1 MGLLFIAKEY
11 HFGSSGAWSEYQGVF
26 GSLSSKG
33 DGTKR
38 ACGPALGF
46 GSAFAT
52 CADYAS
58 LCRADASCGV
68 WCGGYSP
75 TCGAAS
81 SSRHCGSAQAQ
92 GCYGAADLDTA
103 FGRGASFCP
112 SSGSRDESKGVL
124 QVEASAASTF
134 DNPYG
139 DVQESACLGLQAR
152 PDFGGFGWRKRW
164 WSFASTTTTSSSSCS
179 SCELLGCQGK
189 YRCASSFSSTDGG
202 RDFPWDRS
210 QRYLRYLR
218 GLLRVLIRGVR
229 LLWKF
234 WDFTSFYVANLIWLV
249 FIGSCIFCA
258 GPVPIFV
265 LLLYFKPDCLRPNG
279 PSLRKAK
286 RKRRLLREPCFRMQQ
301 HDCWKRYPG
310 CRAVRSLRLCLVGR
324 VHVVHVAHGRR
335 VGSKSV
341 VHVGH
346 DRRVG
351 SERCVHVLGMM
362 VAGLPVVV
370 NVDHEEEGPQGF
382 EPELPPE
389 KKPRSSSSNNPE
401 PSGPNDESREE
412 APVEAGPSVPP
423 EGEVTSVPLTS
434 RALRDHQC
442 HGHQP
447 YVSNCDSCL
456 CARGRV
462 PARRVKD
469 SQKMS
474 SVLGLDYLFFGKLR
488 VLLIVH
494 ELSRYLMAVPI
505 QEEAATDP
513 HAIEAIGKFI
523 KEVGL
528 QNRSITLRCDNENLL
543 LAFGNHLSGKAKQLG
558 VERVIVDQVPGYR
571 PQAKGG
577 VERQVAVV
585 KQAFWANWL
594 SVESEISR
602 KGSEEEPLKLPLGG
616 LLWRMCLLY
625 VSRTINLFMSSPGDA
640 ATPIDL
646 VHDEICGR
654 PKTLPFGCLC
664 ACQIAGR
671 RLMKKYRGRK
681 LVRCIYLGPSQ
692 PRGGG
697 VFAIALGERE
707 VELFPACR
715 GIIENERYVFLK
727 DELTGIA
734 GEDRRILDVV
744 DPERPINFSPE
755 PSSAQNRPLPADE
768 NLPEG
773 EGEEEELIPDFAPG
787 YVPGRNPE
795 LGYDPE
801 HGFSGP
807 PSEGDHYEPSLPG
820 EPGGGVDADGD
831 TLMEEDIEAVMIDIL
846 IHESLMKVYKG
857 PDVRYLCS
865 VGSFKTLCFDVPF
878 CGAKVRCYVPD
889 NAVSETNGERL
900 DPQLLEKAMR
910 LELEELESFKVGTV
924 VSEEMAKKV
933 ARTNG
938 RRILTSRW
946 VNTVKKPGLYRA
958 RLVVRDFASFGAST
972 LQEGIYSPT
981 TTLEG
986 LRLLLALVSESGSLI
1001 SGDVSVAFMHADCAR
1016 VEVIQMPNNV
1026 VLAKG
1031 GVVYV
1036 QLKKAVNGLRSA
1048 PLSWYREISSYLES
1062 IGFEQVIDPTI
1073 YRRFTSDS
1081 RGKVHLSIVLFYVDD
1096 ILVWS
1101 QLPGEASAIF
1111 GLLSKKYKLK
1121 QTGII
1126 EEHRS
1131 GEVSFLGRRIFRTKA
1146 CEGSNVI
1153 FFGLDPHYLEGCCAE
1168 FQIKK
1173 GTAKLPSLERLVR
1186 EFERKGPSD
1195 RLSPDAHDRYRR
1207 VLGKLAWSSLT
1218 RPDLAFVTGFLGRFQ
1233 AAPTEA
1239 AEHAMRA
1246 TLRWVLNMPPM
1257 VQRFPSQRV
1266 SLKNEC
1272 DPREITLFV
1281 DASWS
1286 LDSTSGGIV
1295 SWMNC
1300 YLKAY
1305 SRKQPT
1311 TSLSSAE
1318 AELLSLTEGAKEA
1331 IYISL
1336 LVEQLLE
1343 GVQGDTGT
1351 YPIEALCDSQAAI
1364 CISNMN
1370 SLLRKVRHLEL
1381 RAQYIQE
1388 QVSSGRLRPSFLPGK
1403 ENPADGLTKSPTE
1416 DMLWSMYEATGLVQW
1431 PELAWDNSRRVEF
1444 GDEEVVEVE
1453 AFDLS
1458 RIRIPDEW
1466 LEGATKVANNRVD
1479 LIVIELF
1486 CQAGSAISIACEKA
1500 HRAAYFGVTKN
1511 VDFLS
1516 YNCMGSL
1523 LELLKSLG
1531 NRSSLKVWC
1540 HISTPCTAGCG
1551 FRHINMRR
1559 ETFLPK
1565 WREQITQHVKAWNRI
1580 LKLFAPHTENPRLLL
1595 SQEWPERTDLWYEE
1609 SYARVAR
1616 QLKLTRSGCRV
1627 ERCCFDG
1634 VVKTWYFMSNQPA
1647 FVQSLQKYSKCSG
1660 GHEHRK
1666 VEVKDSGFY
1675 PKELGVKLLNLAR
1688 GVLRNTSGDT

>member
-1 MGLLFIAKEY
+1 M
-11 HFGSSGAWSEYQGVF
+11 HFE
-26 GSLSSKG
+26 
-33 DGTKR
+33 
-38 ACGPALGF
+38 
-46 GSAFAT
+46 
-52 CADYAS
+52 
-58 LCRADASCGV
+58 
-68 WCGGYSP
+68 
-75 TCGAAS
+75 
-81 SSRHCGSAQAQ
+81 
-92 GCYGAADLDTA
+92 
-103 FGRGASFCP
+103 
-112 SSGSRDESKGVL
+112 
-124 QVEASAASTF
+124 
-134 DNPYG
+134 
-139 DVQESACLGLQAR
+139 
-152 PDFGGFGWRKRW
+152 
-164 WSFASTTTTSSSSCS
+164 
-179 SCELLGCQGK
+179 
-189 YRCASSFSSTDGG
+189 
-202 RDFPWDRS
+202 
-210 QRYLRYLR
+210 
-218 GLLRVLIRGVR
+218 
-229 LLWKF
+229 
-234 WDFTSFYVANLIWLV
+234 
-249 FIGSCIFCA
+249 
-258 GPVPIFV
+258 
-265 LLLYFKPDCLRPNG
+265 
-279 PSLRKAK
+279 
-286 RKRRLLREPCFRMQQ
+286 
-301 HDCWKRYPG
+301 
-310 CRAVRSLRLCLVGR
+310 
-324 VHVVHVAHGRR
+324 HGRR
-335 VGSKSV
+335 VGLKPF
-341 VHVGH
+341 VHVEHGS
-346 DRRVG
+346 RVD
-351 SERCVHVLGMM
+351 SKHFVHVLGMM

-370 NVDHEEEGPQGF
+370 NVDSEEGGPRGS

-389 KKPRSSSSNNPE
+389 KKSRSSSSNNPE

-412 APVEAGPSVPP
+412 AQEVEAGPRVPP

-434 RALRDHQC
+434 RSLRDHQC
-442 HGHQP
+442 QGHQP
-447 YVSNCDSCL
+447 YISNCDSCL

-462 PARRVKD
+462 PARRAKD

-474 SVLGLDYLFFGKLR
+474 SVLGMDYLFFGKLR

-494 ELSRYLMAVPI
+494 EMSRYLMAVPI
-505 QEEAATDP
+505 QDEARTDP

-602 KGSEEEPLKLPLGG
+602 KGSLEEPLRLPLGG

-646 VHDEICGR
+646 VHDEICSR

-681 LVRCIYLGPSQ
+681 LLRCIYLGPSQ

-715 GIIENERYVFLK
+715 GIIENDRFVFLK
-727 DELTGIA
+727 EELIGIA

-744 DPERPINFSPE
+744 DPERPINFSTE
-755 PSSAQNRPLPADE
+755 PSSAPKRPLPIDE
-768 NLPEG
+768 NLLED
-773 EGEEEELIPDFAPG
+773 EGEEEELIPDVVPG
-787 YVPGRNPE
+787 SGPGRNPE

-820 EPGGGVDADGD
+820 EPGGGIDADGD
-831 TLMEEDIEAVMIDIL
+831 TLMEEDIEAVMIDLL

-865 VGSFKTLCFDVPF
+865 VGSAKTLCFDVPF

-946 VNTVKKPGLYRA
+946 VNTIKKPGLCRA

-1073 YRRFTSDS
+1073 YRRFTKDS
-1081 RGKVHLSIVLFYVDD
+1081 KGKVHLSIVLFYVDD

-1101 QLPGEASAIF
+1101 QLPGEAKAIF

-1126 EEHRS
+1126 EEHRP

-1153 FFGLDPHYLEGCCAE
+1153 FFGLDPHYLEGCCTE

-1173 GTAKLPSLERLVR
+1173 GTTKLPSLERLVR
-1186 EFERKGPSD
+1186 EFERKGPSE
-1195 RLSPDAHDRYRR
+1195 RLAPEAHDRFRR

-1218 RPDLAFVTGFLGRFQ
+1218 RPDLAFVVGYLGRFQ

-1246 TLRWVLNMPPM
+1246 TLRWVLGLPPM
-1257 VQRFPSQRV
+1257 VQRFPSERV
-1266 SLKNEC
+1266 SLK
-1272 DPREITLFV
+1272 
-1281 DASWS
+1281 
-1286 LDSTSGGIV
+1286 
-1295 SWMNC
+1295 
-1300 YLKAY
+1300 K
-1305 SRKQPT
+1305 
-1311 TSLSSAE
+1311 
-1318 AELLSLTEGAKEA
+1318 
-1331 IYISL
+1331 
-1336 LVEQLLE
+1336 
-1343 GVQGDTGT
+1343 
-1351 YPIEALCDSQAAI
+1351 
-1364 CISNMN
+1364 
-1370 SLLRKVRHLEL
+1370 
-1381 RAQYIQE
+1381 
-1388 QVSSGRLRPSFLPGK
+1388 
-1403 ENPADGLTKSPTE
+1403 
-1416 DMLWSMYEATGLVQW
+1416 
-1431 PELAWDNSRRVEF
+1431 
-1444 GDEEVVEVE
+1444 
-1453 AFDLS
+1453 
-1458 RIRIPDEW
+1458 
-1466 LEGATKVANNRVD
+1466 
-1479 LIVIELF
+1479 
-1486 CQAGSAISIACEKA
+1486 
-1500 HRAAYFGVTKN
+1500 
-1511 VDFLS
+1511 
-1516 YNCMGSL
+1516 
-1523 LELLKSLG
+1523 
-1531 NRSSLKVWC
+1531 
-1540 HISTPCTAGCG
+1540 
-1551 FRHINMRR
+1551 
-1559 ETFLPK
+1559 
-1565 WREQITQHVKAWNRI
+1565 
-1580 LKLFAPHTENPRLLL
+1580 
-1595 SQEWPERTDLWYEE
+1595 
-1609 SYARVAR
+1609 
-1616 QLKLTRSGCRV
+1616 
-1627 ERCCFDG
+1627 
-1634 VVKTWYFMSNQPA
+1634 
-1647 FVQSLQKYSKCSG
+1647 
-1660 GHEHRK
+1660 
-1666 VEVKDSGFY
+1666 
-1675 PKELGVKLLNLAR
+1675 
-1688 GVLRNTSGDT
+1688 

>member
-1 MGLLFIAKEY
+1 MKVLLKVMRLIWKLWD
-11 HFGSSGAWSEYQGVF
+11 S
-26 GSLSSKG
+26 
-33 DGTKR
+33 T
-38 ACGPALGF
+38 
-46 GSAFAT
+46 
-52 CADYAS
+52 S
-58 LCRADASCGV
+58 LCVASVV
-68 WCGGYSP
+68 W
-75 TCGAAS
+75 
-81 SSRHCGSAQAQ
+81 
-92 GCYGAADLDTA
+92 L
-103 FGRGASFCP
+103 
-112 SSGSRDESKGVL
+112 
-124 QVEASAASTF
+124 
-134 DNPYG
+134 
-139 DVQESACLGLQAR
+139 
-152 PDFGGFGWRKRW
+152 
-164 WSFASTTTTSSSSCS
+164 
-179 SCELLGCQGK
+179 
-189 YRCASSFSSTDGG
+189 
-202 RDFPWDRS
+202 
-210 QRYLRYLR
+210 
-218 GLLRVLIRGVR
+218 VLIG
-229 LLWKF
+229 F
-234 WDFTSFYVANLIWLV
+234 
-249 FIGSCIFCA
+249 CIFCA
-258 GPVPIFV
+258 GPVSIFV
-265 LLLYFKPDCLRPNG
+265 LLLCFKPDCLKPNG
-279 PSLRKAK
+279 PGSRKSN
-286 RKRRLLREPCFRMQQ
+286 RKRRLLRKPCFRMQQ

-310 CRAVRSLRLCLVGR
+310 CRNLRSLRLCLVGR
-324 VHVVHVAHGRR
+324 VHVMHCAHGRR
-335 VGSKSV
+335 VGSKPF
-341 VHVGH
+341 VHVAHGSS
-346 DRRVG
+346 VG
-351 SERCVHVLGMM
+351 SERFVHVLGMM

-370 NVDHEEEGPQGF
+370 DVDSEEGGPQGS

-389 KKPRSSSSNNPE
+389 KKSRSSSSNNPE

-412 APVEAGPSVPP
+412 AQVEAGPRVPP

-474 SVLGLDYLFFGKLR
+474 SVLGMDYLFFGKLR

-494 ELSRYLMAVPI
+494 EMSRYLMAVPI
-505 QEEAATDP
+505 QDEARTDP
-513 HAIEAIGKFI
+513 HAVEAIGKFV

-602 KGSEEEPLKLPLGG
+602 KGSVEEPLKLPLGG

-654 PKTLPFGCLC
+654 PKILPFGCLC

-681 LVRCIYLGPSQ
+681 LLRCIYLGPSQ

-715 GIIENERYVFLK
+715 GIIEKDRYVFLK
-727 DELTGIA
+727 EELIGIA
-734 GEDRRILDVV
+734 GEDRSILDVS
-744 DPERPINFSPE
+744 DPERPINFSTE
-755 PSSAQNRPLPADE
+755 PSSAPKRPLPRDE
-768 NLPEG
+768 GFLGDEG
-773 EGEEEELIPDFAPG
+773 EEEEELIPDVAPG

-807 PSEGDHYEPSLPG
+807 PSEGDYEPSLPG
-820 EPGGGVDADGD
+820 EPGVDADGD
-831 TLMEEDIEAVMIDIL
+831 TLMEEDIEAVMIDLL
-846 IHESLMKVYKG
+846 IHESLLKVYRG

-865 VGSFKTLCFDVPF
+865 VGSAKTLCFDVPF

-900 DPQLLEKAMR
+900 DPQLLEEAMR

-1073 YRRFTSDS
+1073 YRRFTKDS
-1081 RGKVHLSIVLFYVDD
+1081 KGKVHLSIVLFYVDD

-1101 QLPGEASAIF
+1101 QLSGEATAIF

-1146 CEGSNVI
+1146 CEGSNMI
-1153 FFGLDPHYLEGCCAE
+1153 FFGLDPHCLEGCCAE
-1168 FQIKK
+1168 FQITK

-1186 EFERKGPSD
+1186 EFEKKGPSE

-1218 RPDLAFVTGFLGRFQ
+1218 RPDLAFVAGFLGRFQ

-1286 LDSTSGGIV
+1286 IDSTSGGIV

-1388 QVSSGRLRPSFLPGK
+1388 QVSSGGLRPSFLPGK

-1466 LEGATKVANNRVD
+1466 LEGATKVANHRVD

-1531 NRSSLKVWC
+1531 NRSSVKVWC

-1565 WREQITQHVKAWNRI
+1565 WREQIAQHVKAWNRI

-1609 SYARVAR
+1609 SYTRVAR
-1616 QLKLTRSGCRV
+1616 RLKLTRSGCRV

-1647 FVQSLQKYSKCSG
+1647 FVQSLQKYGKCSG
-1660 GHEHRK
+1660 GHEHRR

-1675 PKELGVKLLNLAR
+1675 PEELGKTLLNVAR
-1688 GVLRNTSGDT
+1688 GVLRNTLRDT